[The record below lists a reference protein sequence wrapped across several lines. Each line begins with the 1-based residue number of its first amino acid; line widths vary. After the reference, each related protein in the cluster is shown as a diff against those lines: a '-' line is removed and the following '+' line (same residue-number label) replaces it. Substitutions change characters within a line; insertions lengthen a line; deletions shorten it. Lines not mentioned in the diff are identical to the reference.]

1 MCDWLTLTANGGSGE
16 RSEPMGGYATA
27 PWIVQMK
34 NQSQFSL
41 YSCIIKLSHERCRR
55 IATGG
60 DGMRWAQVSVVTTHE
75 GADLIGNILMELGA
89 AGTEIDDPSL
99 VNTYIDAGLWD
110 YTDLPRAEDTETVT
124 VRAYLPEDERLES
137 SLLTLA
143 ERIEGLR
150 RADAPI
156 GAGTVSHVFVADED
170 WAETWKAYI
179 HTEKI
184 GRRIVVRPTW
194 EEYTPSG
201 DEIVIDLDPGA
212 AFGTGAHA
220 TTAMCLRWLEHVV
233 CPGMR
238 VYDVG
243 CGSGIL
249 AIAASKLGA
258 GEVIAMD
265 YDPVA
270 VSVAEENI
278 EQNHV
283 TNVVALQSD
292 LLTVCRGMPP
302 AELITANII
311 ADIIIRL
318 FDQLDQHL
326 ARGGV
331 LLASGI
337 IDDRIDDVERAA
349 KEHGFTVL
357 DMTCEKEWAAM
368 IIRRTADLE
377 EV

>member
-1 MCDWLTLTANGGSGE
+1 
-16 RSEPMGGYATA
+16 
-27 PWIVQMK
+27 
-34 NQSQFSL
+34 
-41 YSCIIKLSHERCRR
+41 
-55 IATGG
+55 
-60 DGMRWAQVSVVTTHE
+60 MRWARISVVTTHE
-75 GADLIGNILMELGA
+75 GADLIANILMELGA

-99 VNTYIDAGLWD
+99 VNEYIDAGLWD

-124 VRAYLPEDERLES
+124 VRAYLPEDARLES
-137 SLLTLA
+137 SLLALA
-143 ERIEGLR
+143 ERIAALR
-150 RADAPI
+150 HAGATL
-156 GAGTVSHVFVADED
+156 GAGTISHSFVADED

-184 GRRIVVRPTW
+184 GERIVVRPTW
-194 EEYTPSG
+194 EEYTPSA
-201 DEIVIDLDPGA
+201 DEIVIELDPGA

-220 TTAMCLRWLEHVV
+220 TTAMCLRWLEHLVS
-233 CPGMR
+233 PGMR

-249 AIAASKLGA
+249 AVAAAKLGA

-278 EQNHV
+278 RQNNVH
-283 TNVVALQSD
+283 NVVACESD
-292 LLTVCRGMPP
+292 LLSACEGAAP

-311 ADIIIRL
+311 ADVIIRL
-318 FDQLDQHL
+318 FAQLDRHL
-326 ARGGV
+326 APGGT

-337 IDDRIDDVERAA
+337 IDDRIADVEHAA
-349 KEHGFTVL
+349 AEHGFTVL

-368 IIRRTADLE
+368 IIRRTSDLKN
-377 EV
+377 

>member
-1 MCDWLTLTANGGSGE
+1 
-16 RSEPMGGYATA
+16 
-27 PWIVQMK
+27 
-34 NQSQFSL
+34 
-41 YSCIIKLSHERCRR
+41 
-55 IATGG
+55 
-60 DGMRWAQVSVVTTHE
+60 MRWARISVVTTHE
-75 GADLIGNILMELGA
+75 GADLIANILMELGA

-99 VNTYIDAGLWD
+99 VNEYIDAGLWD

-124 VRAYLPEDERLES
+124 VRAYLPEDARLES
-137 SLLTLA
+137 SLLALA
-143 ERIEGLR
+143 ERIAALR
-150 RADAPI
+150 HAGATL
-156 GAGTVSHVFVADED
+156 GAGTISHSFVADED

-184 GRRIVVRPTW
+184 GERIVVRPTW
-194 EEYTPSG
+194 EEYTPSA
-201 DEIVIDLDPGA
+201 DEIVIELDPGA

-220 TTAMCLRWLEHVV
+220 TTAMCLRWLEHLVS
-233 CPGMR
+233 PGMR

-249 AIAASKLGA
+249 AVAAAKLGA

-278 EQNHV
+278 RQNNAH
-283 TNVVALQSD
+283 NVVACESD
-292 LLTVCRGMPP
+292 LLSACEGAAP

-311 ADIIIRL
+311 ADVIIRL
-318 FDQLDQHL
+318 FAQLDRHL
-326 ARGGV
+326 APGGT

-337 IDDRIDDVERAA
+337 IDDRIADVEHAA
-349 KEHGFTVL
+349 AQHGFTVL

-368 IIRRTADLE
+368 IIRRTSDLKN
-377 EV
+377 

>member
-1 MCDWLTLTANGGSGE
+1 
-16 RSEPMGGYATA
+16 
-27 PWIVQMK
+27 
-34 NQSQFSL
+34 
-41 YSCIIKLSHERCRR
+41 
-55 IATGG
+55 
-60 DGMRWAQVSVVTTHE
+60 MRWARISVVTTHE
-75 GADLIGNILMELGA
+75 GADLIANILMELGA

-99 VNTYIDAGLWD
+99 VNEYIDAGLWD

-124 VRAYLPEDERLES
+124 VRAYLPEDARLES
-137 SLLTLA
+137 SLLALA
-143 ERIEGLR
+143 ERIAALR
-150 RADAPI
+150 HAGATL
-156 GAGTVSHVFVADED
+156 GAGTISHSFVADED

-184 GRRIVVRPTW
+184 GERIVVRPTW
-194 EEYTPSG
+194 EEYTPSA
-201 DEIVIDLDPGA
+201 DEIVIELDPGA

-220 TTAMCLRWLEHVV
+220 TTAMCLRWLEHLVS
-233 CPGMR
+233 PGMR

-249 AIAASKLGA
+249 AVAAAKLGA

-278 EQNHV
+278 RQNNVH
-283 TNVVALQSD
+283 NVVACESD
-292 LLTVCRGMPP
+292 LLSACEGAAP

-311 ADIIIRL
+311 ADVIIRL
-318 FDQLDQHL
+318 FAQLDRHL
-326 ARGGV
+326 ALGGT

-337 IDDRIDDVERAA
+337 IDDRIADVEHAA
-349 KEHGFTVL
+349 AQHGFTVL

-368 IIRRTADLE
+368 IIRRTSDLKN
-377 EV
+377 

>member
-1 MCDWLTLTANGGSGE
+1 
-16 RSEPMGGYATA
+16 
-27 PWIVQMK
+27 
-34 NQSQFSL
+34 
-41 YSCIIKLSHERCRR
+41 
-55 IATGG
+55 
-60 DGMRWAQVSVVTTHE
+60 MRWARISVVTTHE
-75 GADLIGNILMELGA
+75 GADLIANILMELGA

-99 VNTYIDAGLWD
+99 VNEYIDAGLWD

-124 VRAYLPEDERLES
+124 VRAYLPEDARLES
-137 SLLTLA
+137 SLLALA
-143 ERIEGLR
+143 ERIAALR
-150 RADAPI
+150 HAGAAL
-156 GAGTVSHVFVADED
+156 GAGTISHSFVADED

-184 GRRIVVRPTW
+184 GERIVVRPTW
-194 EEYTPSG
+194 EEYTPSA
-201 DEIVIDLDPGA
+201 DEIVIELDPGA

-220 TTAMCLRWLEHVV
+220 TTAMCLRWLEHLVS
-233 CPGMR
+233 PGTR

-249 AIAASKLGA
+249 AVAAAKLGA

-278 EQNHV
+278 RQNNVH
-283 TNVVALQSD
+283 NVVACESD
-292 LLTVCRGMPP
+292 LLSACEGAAP

-311 ADIIIRL
+311 ADVIVRL
-318 FDQLDQHL
+318 FAQLDRHL
-326 ARGGV
+326 APGGT

-337 IDDRIDDVERAA
+337 IDDRIADVEHAA
-349 KEHGFTVL
+349 AQHGFTVL

-368 IIRRTADLE
+368 IIRRASDLKN
-377 EV
+377 

>member
-1 MCDWLTLTANGGSGE
+1 
-16 RSEPMGGYATA
+16 
-27 PWIVQMK
+27 
-34 NQSQFSL
+34 
-41 YSCIIKLSHERCRR
+41 
-55 IATGG
+55 
-60 DGMRWAQVSVVTTHE
+60 MRWARISVVTTHE
-75 GADLIGNILMELGA
+75 GADLIANILMELGA

-99 VNTYIDAGLWD
+99 VNEYIDAGLWD

-124 VRAYLPEDERLES
+124 VRAYLPEDARLES
-137 SLLTLA
+137 SLLALA
-143 ERIEGLR
+143 ERIAALR
-150 RADAPI
+150 HAGAVL
-156 GAGTVSHVFVADED
+156 GAGTISHSFVADED

-184 GRRIVVRPTW
+184 GERIVVRPTW
-194 EEYTPSG
+194 EEYTPSA
-201 DEIVIDLDPGA
+201 DEIVIELDPGA

-220 TTAMCLRWLEHVV
+220 TTAMCLRWLEHLVS
-233 CPGMR
+233 PGMR

-249 AIAASKLGA
+249 AVAAAKLGA

-278 EQNHV
+278 RQNNAH
-283 TNVVALQSD
+283 NVVACESD
-292 LLTVCRGMPP
+292 LLSACEGAAP

-311 ADIIIRL
+311 ADVIIRL
-318 FDQLDQHL
+318 FAQLDRHL
-326 ARGGV
+326 APGGT

-337 IDDRIDDVERAA
+337 IDDRIADVEHAA
-349 KEHGFTVL
+349 AQHGFTVL

-368 IIRRTADLE
+368 IIRRTSDLKN
-377 EV
+377 

>member
-1 MCDWLTLTANGGSGE
+1 
-16 RSEPMGGYATA
+16 
-27 PWIVQMK
+27 
-34 NQSQFSL
+34 
-41 YSCIIKLSHERCRR
+41 
-55 IATGG
+55 
-60 DGMRWAQVSVVTTHE
+60 MRWARISVVTTHE
-75 GADLIGNILMELGA
+75 GADLIANILMELGA

-99 VNTYIDAGLWD
+99 VNEYIDAGLWD

-124 VRAYLPEDERLES
+124 VRAYLPEDARLES
-137 SLLTLA
+137 SLLALA
-143 ERIEGLR
+143 ERIAALR
-150 RADAPI
+150 HAGAAL
-156 GAGTVSHVFVADED
+156 GAGTISHSFVADED

-184 GRRIVVRPTW
+184 GERIVVRPTW
-194 EEYTPSG
+194 EEYTPSAN
-201 DEIVIDLDPGA
+201 EIVIELDPGA

-220 TTAMCLRWLEHVV
+220 TTAMCLRWLEHLVS
-233 CPGMR
+233 PGMR

-249 AIAASKLGA
+249 AVAAAKLGA

-278 EQNHV
+278 RQNNVH
-283 TNVVALQSD
+283 NVVACESD
-292 LLTVCRGMPP
+292 LLSACEGAAP

-311 ADIIIRL
+311 ADVIIRL
-318 FDQLDQHL
+318 FAQLVRHL
-326 ARGGV
+326 APGGT

-337 IDDRIDDVERAA
+337 IDDRIADVEHAA
-349 KEHGFTVL
+349 AEHGFTVL

-368 IIRRTADLE
+368 IIRRATDIKN
-377 EV
+377 

>member
-1 MCDWLTLTANGGSGE
+1 
-16 RSEPMGGYATA
+16 
-27 PWIVQMK
+27 
-34 NQSQFSL
+34 
-41 YSCIIKLSHERCRR
+41 
-55 IATGG
+55 
-60 DGMRWAQVSVVTTHE
+60 MRWARISVVTTHE
-75 GADLIGNILMELGA
+75 GADLIANILMELGA

-99 VNTYIDAGLWD
+99 VNEYIDAGLWD

-124 VRAYLPEDERLES
+124 VRAYLPEDARLES
-137 SLLTLA
+137 SLLALA
-143 ERIEGLR
+143 ERIAALR
-150 RADAPI
+150 HAGATL
-156 GAGTVSHVFVADED
+156 GAGTISHSFVADED

-184 GRRIVVRPTW
+184 GERIVVRPTW
-194 EEYTPSG
+194 EEYTPSA
-201 DEIVIDLDPGA
+201 DEIVIELDPGA

-220 TTAMCLRWLEHVV
+220 TTAMCLRWLEHLVS
-233 CPGMR
+233 PGMR

-249 AIAASKLGA
+249 AVAAAKLGA

-278 EQNHV
+278 RQNNVH
-283 TNVVALQSD
+283 NVVACESD
-292 LLTVCRGMPP
+292 LLSACEGAAP

-311 ADIIIRL
+311 ADVIVRL
-318 FDQLDQHL
+318 FAQLDRHL
-326 ARGGV
+326 APGGT

-337 IDDRIDDVERAA
+337 IDDRIADVEHAA
-349 KEHGFTVL
+349 AQHGFTVL

-368 IIRRTADLE
+368 IIRRASDLKN
-377 EV
+377 

>member
-1 MCDWLTLTANGGSGE
+1 
-16 RSEPMGGYATA
+16 
-27 PWIVQMK
+27 
-34 NQSQFSL
+34 
-41 YSCIIKLSHERCRR
+41 
-55 IATGG
+55 
-60 DGMRWAQVSVVTTHE
+60 MRWARISVVTTHE
-75 GADLIGNILMELGA
+75 GADLIANILMELGA

-99 VNTYIDAGLWD
+99 VNEYIDAGLWD

-124 VRAYLPEDERLES
+124 VRAYLPEDARLES
-137 SLLTLA
+137 SLLALA
-143 ERIEGLR
+143 ERIAALR
-150 RADAPI
+150 HAGATL
-156 GAGTVSHVFVADED
+156 GAGTISHSFVADED

-184 GRRIVVRPTW
+184 GERIVVRPTW
-194 EEYTPSG
+194 EEYTPSA
-201 DEIVIDLDPGA
+201 DEIVIELDPGA

-220 TTAMCLRWLEHVV
+220 TTAMCLRWLEHLVS
-233 CPGMR
+233 PGMR

-249 AIAASKLGA
+249 AVAAAKLGA

-278 EQNHV
+278 RQNNVH
-283 TNVVALQSD
+283 NVVACESD
-292 LLTVCRGMPP
+292 LPSACEGAAP

-311 ADIIIRL
+311 ADVIVRL
-318 FDQLDQHL
+318 FAQLDRHL
-326 ARGGV
+326 ALGGT

-337 IDDRIDDVERAA
+337 IDDRIADVEHAA
-349 KEHGFTVL
+349 AQHGFTVL

-368 IIRRTADLE
+368 IIRRRLGS
-377 EV
+377 

>member
-1 MCDWLTLTANGGSGE
+1 
-16 RSEPMGGYATA
+16 
-27 PWIVQMK
+27 
-34 NQSQFSL
+34 
-41 YSCIIKLSHERCRR
+41 
-55 IATGG
+55 
-60 DGMRWAQVSVVTTHE
+60 MRWARISVVTTHE
-75 GADLIGNILMELGA
+75 GADLIANILMELGA

-99 VNTYIDAGLWD
+99 VNEDIDAGLWD

-124 VRAYLPEDERLES
+124 VRAYLPEDARLES
-137 SLLTLA
+137 SLLALA
-143 ERIEGLR
+143 ERIAALR
-150 RADAPI
+150 HAGAVL
-156 GAGTVSHVFVADED
+156 GAGTISHSFVADED

-184 GRRIVVRPTW
+184 GERIVVRPTW
-194 EEYTPSG
+194 EEYTPSA
-201 DEIVIDLDPGA
+201 DEIVIELDPGA

-220 TTAMCLRWLEHVV
+220 TTAMCLRWLEHLVS
-233 CPGMR
+233 PGMR

-249 AIAASKLGA
+249 AVAAAKLGA

-278 EQNHV
+278 RQNNAH
-283 TNVVALQSD
+283 NVVACESD
-292 LLTVCRGMPP
+292 LLSACEGAAP

-311 ADIIIRL
+311 ADVIIRL
-318 FDQLDQHL
+318 FAQLDRHL
-326 ARGGV
+326 APGGT

-337 IDDRIDDVERAA
+337 IDDRIADVEHAA
-349 KEHGFTVL
+349 AEHGFTVL

-368 IIRRTADLE
+368 IIRRATDIKN
-377 EV
+377 

>member
-1 MCDWLTLTANGGSGE
+1 
-16 RSEPMGGYATA
+16 
-27 PWIVQMK
+27 
-34 NQSQFSL
+34 
-41 YSCIIKLSHERCRR
+41 
-55 IATGG
+55 
-60 DGMRWAQVSVVTTHE
+60 MRWARISVVTTHE
-75 GADLIGNILMELGA
+75 GADLIANILMELGA

-99 VNTYIDAGLWD
+99 VNEYIDAGLWD

-124 VRAYLPEDERLES
+124 VRAYLPEDARMES
-137 SLLTLA
+137 SLLALA
-143 ERIEGLR
+143 ERIAALR
-150 RADAPI
+150 HAGAAL
-156 GAGTVSHVFVADED
+156 GAGTISHSFVADED

-184 GRRIVVRPTW
+184 GERIVIRPTW
-194 EEYTPSG
+194 EEYTPSA
-201 DEIVIDLDPGA
+201 DEIVIELDPGA

-220 TTAMCLRWLEHVV
+220 TTAMCLRWLEHLVS
-233 CPGMR
+233 PGMR

-249 AIAASKLGA
+249 AVAAAKLGA

-278 EQNHV
+278 RQNNVH
-283 TNVVALQSD
+283 NVVACESD
-292 LLTVCRGMPP
+292 LLSACEGAAP

-311 ADIIIRL
+311 ADVIIRL
-318 FDQLDQHL
+318 FAQLDRHL
-326 ARGGV
+326 APGGT

-337 IDDRIDDVERAA
+337 IDDRIADVEHAA
-349 KEHGFTVL
+349 AQHGFTVL

-368 IIRRTADLE
+368 IIRRTSDLKN
-377 EV
+377 

>member
-1 MCDWLTLTANGGSGE
+1 
-16 RSEPMGGYATA
+16 
-27 PWIVQMK
+27 
-34 NQSQFSL
+34 
-41 YSCIIKLSHERCRR
+41 
-55 IATGG
+55 
-60 DGMRWAQVSVVTTHE
+60 MRWARVSVVTTHE
-75 GADLIGNILMELGA
+75 GADLIANILMELGA

-99 VNTYIDAGLWD
+99 VNEYIDAGLWD

-124 VRAYLPEDERLES
+124 VRAYLPEDARLES
-137 SLLTLA
+137 SLLALA
-143 ERIEGLR
+143 ERIAALR
-150 RADAPI
+150 HAGATL
-156 GAGTVSHVFVADED
+156 GAGTISHSFVADED

-184 GRRIVVRPTW
+184 GERIVVRPTW
-194 EEYTPSG
+194 EEYTPSA
-201 DEIVIDLDPGA
+201 DEIVIELDPGA

-220 TTAMCLRWLEHVV
+220 TTAMCLRWLEHLVS
-233 CPGMR
+233 PGMR

-249 AIAASKLGA
+249 AVAAAKLGA

-278 EQNHV
+278 RQNNAH
-283 TNVVALQSD
+283 NVVACESD
-292 LLTVCRGMPP
+292 LLSACEGAAP

-311 ADIIIRL
+311 ADVIIRL
-318 FDQLDQHL
+318 FAQLDRHL
-326 ARGGV
+326 APGGT

-337 IDDRIDDVERAA
+337 IDDRIADVEHAA
-349 KEHGFTVL
+349 AQHGFTVL

-368 IIRRTADLE
+368 IIRRASDLKN
-377 EV
+377 

>member
-1 MCDWLTLTANGGSGE
+1 
-16 RSEPMGGYATA
+16 
-27 PWIVQMK
+27 
-34 NQSQFSL
+34 
-41 YSCIIKLSHERCRR
+41 
-55 IATGG
+55 
-60 DGMRWAQVSVVTTHE
+60 MRWARISVVTTHE
-75 GADLIGNILMELGA
+75 GADLIANILMELGA

-99 VNTYIDAGLWD
+99 VNEYIDAGLWD

-124 VRAYLPEDERLES
+124 VRAYLPEDARLES
-137 SLLTLA
+137 SLLALA
-143 ERIEGLR
+143 ERIAALR
-150 RADAPI
+150 HAGAAL
-156 GAGTVSHVFVADED
+156 GAGTISHSFVADED

-184 GRRIVVRPTW
+184 GERIVVRPTW
-194 EEYTPSG
+194 EEYTPSA
-201 DEIVIDLDPGA
+201 DEIVIELDPGA

-220 TTAMCLRWLEHVV
+220 TTAMCLRWLEHLVS
-233 CPGMR
+233 PGMR

-249 AIAASKLGA
+249 AVAAAKLGA

-278 EQNHV
+278 RQNNVH
-283 TNVVALQSD
+283 NVVACESD
-292 LLTVCRGMPP
+292 LLSACEGAAP

-311 ADIIIRL
+311 ADVIVRL
-318 FDQLDQHL
+318 FAQLDRHL
-326 ARGGV
+326 APGGT

-337 IDDRIDDVERAA
+337 INDRIAGVEHAA
-349 KEHGFTVL
+349 AQHGFTVL

-368 IIRRTADLE
+368 IIRRASDLKN
-377 EV
+377 

>member
-1 MCDWLTLTANGGSGE
+1 
-16 RSEPMGGYATA
+16 
-27 PWIVQMK
+27 
-34 NQSQFSL
+34 
-41 YSCIIKLSHERCRR
+41 
-55 IATGG
+55 
-60 DGMRWAQVSVVTTHE
+60 MRWARISVVTTHE
-75 GADLIGNILMELGA
+75 GADLIANILMELGA

-99 VNTYIDAGLWD
+99 VNEYIDAGLWD

-124 VRAYLPEDERLES
+124 VRAYLPEDARLES
-137 SLLTLA
+137 SLLALA
-143 ERIEGLR
+143 ERIAALR
-150 RADAPI
+150 HAGAVL
-156 GAGTVSHVFVADED
+156 GAGTISHSFVADED

-184 GRRIVVRPTW
+184 GERIVVRPTW
-194 EEYTPSG
+194 EEYTPSA
-201 DEIVIDLDPGA
+201 DEIVIELDPGA

-220 TTAMCLRWLEHVV
+220 TTAMCLRWLEHLVS
-233 CPGMR
+233 PGMR

-249 AIAASKLGA
+249 AVAAAKLGA

-278 EQNHV
+278 RQNNVH
-283 TNVVALQSD
+283 NVVACESD
-292 LLTVCRGMPP
+292 LLSACGGAAP

-311 ADIIIRL
+311 ADVIIRL
-318 FDQLDQHL
+318 FAQLDRHL
-326 ARGGV
+326 APGGT

-337 IDDRIDDVERAA
+337 IDDRIADVEHAA
-349 KEHGFTVL
+349 AQHGFTVL

-368 IIRRTADLE
+368 IIRRTSDLKN
-377 EV
+377 

>member
-1 MCDWLTLTANGGSGE
+1 
-16 RSEPMGGYATA
+16 
-27 PWIVQMK
+27 
-34 NQSQFSL
+34 
-41 YSCIIKLSHERCRR
+41 
-55 IATGG
+55 
-60 DGMRWAQVSVVTTHE
+60 MRWARISVVTTHE
-75 GADLIGNILMELGA
+75 GADLIANILMELGA

-99 VNTYIDAGLWD
+99 VNEYIDAGLWD

-124 VRAYLPEDERLES
+124 VRAYLPEDARLES
-137 SLLTLA
+137 SLLALA
-143 ERIEGLR
+143 ERIAALR
-150 RADAPI
+150 HAGAAL
-156 GAGTVSHVFVADED
+156 GAGTISHSFVADED

-184 GRRIVVRPTW
+184 GERIVIRPTW
-194 EEYTPSG
+194 EEYTPSA
-201 DEIVIDLDPGA
+201 DEIVIELDPGA

-220 TTAMCLRWLEHVV
+220 TTAMCLRWLEHLVS
-233 CPGMR
+233 PGMR

-249 AIAASKLGA
+249 AVAAAKLGA

-278 EQNHV
+278 RQNNVH
-283 TNVVALQSD
+283 NVVACESD
-292 LLTVCRGMPP
+292 LLSACEGAAP

-311 ADIIIRL
+311 ADVIIRL
-318 FDQLDQHL
+318 FAQLDRHL
-326 ARGGV
+326 APGGT

-337 IDDRIDDVERAA
+337 IDDRIADVEHAA
-349 KEHGFTVL
+349 AEHGFTVL

-368 IIRRTADLE
+368 IIRRTSDLKN
-377 EV
+377 

>member
-1 MCDWLTLTANGGSGE
+1 
-16 RSEPMGGYATA
+16 
-27 PWIVQMK
+27 
-34 NQSQFSL
+34 
-41 YSCIIKLSHERCRR
+41 
-55 IATGG
+55 
-60 DGMRWAQVSVVTTHE
+60 MRWARISVVTTHE
-75 GADLIGNILMELGA
+75 GADLIANILMELGA

-99 VNTYIDAGLWD
+99 VNEYIDAGLWD

-124 VRAYLPEDERLES
+124 VRAYLPEDARLES
-137 SLLTLA
+137 SLLALA
-143 ERIEGLR
+143 ERIAALR
-150 RADAPI
+150 HAGATL
-156 GAGTVSHVFVADED
+156 GAGTISHSFVADED

-184 GRRIVVRPTW
+184 GERIVVRPTW
-194 EEYTPSG
+194 EEYTPSA
-201 DEIVIDLDPGA
+201 DEIVIELDPGA

-220 TTAMCLRWLEHVV
+220 TTAMCLRWLEHLVS
-233 CPGMR
+233 PGMR

-249 AIAASKLGA
+249 AVAAAKLGA

-278 EQNHV
+278 RQNNVH
-283 TNVVALQSD
+283 NVVACESD
-292 LLTVCRGMPP
+292 LLSACEGAAP

-311 ADIIIRL
+311 ADVIIRL
-318 FDQLDQHL
+318 FAQLDRHL
-326 ARGGV
+326 APGGT

-337 IDDRIDDVERAA
+337 IDDRIADVEHAA
-349 KEHGFTVL
+349 AEHGFTVL

-368 IIRRTADLE
+368 IIRRASDLKN
-377 EV
+377 

>member
-1 MCDWLTLTANGGSGE
+1 
-16 RSEPMGGYATA
+16 
-27 PWIVQMK
+27 
-34 NQSQFSL
+34 
-41 YSCIIKLSHERCRR
+41 
-55 IATGG
+55 
-60 DGMRWAQVSVVTTHE
+60 MRWARISVVTTHE
-75 GADLIGNILMELGA
+75 GADLIANILMELGA

-99 VNTYIDAGLWD
+99 VNEYIDAGLWD

-124 VRAYLPEDERLES
+124 VRAYLPEDARLES
-137 SLLTLA
+137 SLLALA
-143 ERIEGLR
+143 ERIAALR
-150 RADAPI
+150 HAGAAL
-156 GAGTVSHVFVADED
+156 GAGTISHSFVADED

-184 GRRIVVRPTW
+184 GERSVVRPTW
-194 EEYTPSG
+194 EEYTPSA
-201 DEIVIDLDPGA
+201 DEIVIELDPGA

-220 TTAMCLRWLEHVV
+220 TTAMCLRWLEHLVS
-233 CPGMR
+233 PGMR

-249 AIAASKLGA
+249 AVAAAKLGA

-278 EQNHV
+278 RQNNVH
-283 TNVVALQSD
+283 NVVACESD
-292 LLTVCRGMPP
+292 LLSACGGAAP

-311 ADIIIRL
+311 ADVIIRL
-318 FDQLDQHL
+318 FAQLDRHL
-326 ARGGV
+326 APGGT

-337 IDDRIDDVERAA
+337 IDDRIADVEHAA
-349 KEHGFTVL
+349 AEHGFTVL

-368 IIRRTADLE
+368 IIRRTSDLKN
-377 EV
+377 

>member
-1 MCDWLTLTANGGSGE
+1 
-16 RSEPMGGYATA
+16 
-27 PWIVQMK
+27 
-34 NQSQFSL
+34 
-41 YSCIIKLSHERCRR
+41 
-55 IATGG
+55 
-60 DGMRWAQVSVVTTHE
+60 MRWARISVVTTHE
-75 GADLIGNILMELGA
+75 GADLIANILMELGA

-99 VNTYIDAGLWD
+99 VNEYIDAGLWD

-124 VRAYLPEDERLES
+124 VRAYLPEDARLES
-137 SLLTLA
+137 SLLALA
-143 ERIEGLR
+143 ERIAALR
-150 RADAPI
+150 HAGAAL
-156 GAGTVSHVFVADED
+156 GAGTISHSFVADED

-184 GRRIVVRPTW
+184 GERIVVRPIW
-194 EEYTPSG
+194 EEYTPSA
-201 DEIVIDLDPGA
+201 DEIVIELDPGA

-220 TTAMCLRWLEHVV
+220 TTAMCLRWLEHLVS
-233 CPGMR
+233 PGMR

-249 AIAASKLGA
+249 AVAAAKLGA

-278 EQNHV
+278 RQNNVHY
-283 TNVVALQSD
+283 VVACESD
-292 LLTVCRGMPP
+292 LLSACGGAAP

-311 ADIIIRL
+311 ADVIIRL
-318 FDQLDQHL
+318 FAQLDRHL
-326 ARGGV
+326 APGGT

-337 IDDRIDDVERAA
+337 IDDRIADVEHAA
-349 KEHGFTVL
+349 AQHGFTVL

-368 IIRRTADLE
+368 IIRRTSDLKN
-377 EV
+377 

>member
-1 MCDWLTLTANGGSGE
+1 
-16 RSEPMGGYATA
+16 
-27 PWIVQMK
+27 
-34 NQSQFSL
+34 
-41 YSCIIKLSHERCRR
+41 
-55 IATGG
+55 
-60 DGMRWAQVSVVTTHE
+60 MRWARISVVTTHE
-75 GADLIGNILMELGA
+75 GADLIANILMELGA

-99 VNTYIDAGLWD
+99 VNEYIDAGLWD

-124 VRAYLPEDERLES
+124 VRAYLPEDARLES
-137 SLLTLA
+137 SLLALA
-143 ERIEGLR
+143 ERIAALR
-150 RADAPI
+150 HAGATL
-156 GAGTVSHVFVADED
+156 GAGTISHSFVADED

-184 GRRIVVRPTW
+184 GERIVVRPTW
-194 EEYTPSG
+194 EEYTPSA
-201 DEIVIDLDPGA
+201 DEIVIELDPGA

-220 TTAMCLRWLEHVV
+220 TTAMCLRWLEHLVS
-233 CPGMR
+233 PGMR

-249 AIAASKLGA
+249 AVAAAKLGA

-278 EQNHV
+278 RQNNVH
-283 TNVVALQSD
+283 NVVACESD
-292 LLTVCRGMPP
+292 LLSACEGAAP

-311 ADIIIRL
+311 ADVIVRL
-318 FDQLDQHL
+318 FAQLDRHL
-326 ARGGV
+326 ALGGT

-337 IDDRIDDVERAA
+337 IDDRIADVEHAA
-349 KEHGFTVL
+349 AEHGFTVL

-368 IIRRTADLE
+368 IIRRASDLKN
-377 EV
+377 

>member
-1 MCDWLTLTANGGSGE
+1 
-16 RSEPMGGYATA
+16 
-27 PWIVQMK
+27 
-34 NQSQFSL
+34 
-41 YSCIIKLSHERCRR
+41 
-55 IATGG
+55 
-60 DGMRWAQVSVVTTHE
+60 MRWARISVVTTHE
-75 GADLIGNILMELGA
+75 GADLIANILMELGA

-99 VNTYIDAGLWD
+99 VNEYIDAGLWD

-124 VRAYLPEDERLES
+124 VRAYLPEDARLES
-137 SLLTLA
+137 SLLALA
-143 ERIEGLR
+143 ERIAALR
-150 RADAPI
+150 HAGAAL
-156 GAGTVSHVFVADED
+156 GAGTISHSFVADED

-184 GRRIVVRPTW
+184 GERIVVRPTW
-194 EEYTPSG
+194 EEYTPSA
-201 DEIVIDLDPGA
+201 DEIVIELDPGA

-220 TTAMCLRWLEHVV
+220 TTAMCLRWLEHLVS
-233 CPGMR
+233 PGMR

-249 AIAASKLGA
+249 AVAAAKLGA

-278 EQNHV
+278 RQNNVH
-283 TNVVALQSD
+283 NVVACESD
-292 LLTVCRGMPP
+292 LLSACEEAAP

-311 ADIIIRL
+311 ADVIIRL
-318 FDQLDQHL
+318 FAQLDRHL
-326 ARGGV
+326 APGGT

-337 IDDRIDDVERAA
+337 IDDRIADVEHAA
-349 KEHGFTVL
+349 AEHGFTVL

-368 IIRRTADLE
+368 IIRRTSDLKN
-377 EV
+377 

>member
-1 MCDWLTLTANGGSGE
+1 
-16 RSEPMGGYATA
+16 
-27 PWIVQMK
+27 
-34 NQSQFSL
+34 
-41 YSCIIKLSHERCRR
+41 
-55 IATGG
+55 
-60 DGMRWAQVSVVTTHE
+60 MRWARISVVTTHE
-75 GADLIGNILMELGA
+75 GADLIANILMELGA

-99 VNTYIDAGLWD
+99 VNEYIDAGLWD

-124 VRAYLPEDERLES
+124 VRAYLPEDARLES
-137 SLLTLA
+137 SLLALA
-143 ERIEGLR
+143 ERIAALR
-150 RADAPI
+150 HAGAVL
-156 GAGTVSHVFVADED
+156 GAGTISHSFVADED

-184 GRRIVVRPTW
+184 GERIVVRPTW
-194 EEYTPSG
+194 EEYTPSA
-201 DEIVIDLDPGA
+201 DEIVIELDPGA

-220 TTAMCLRWLEHVV
+220 TTAMCLRWLEHLVS
-233 CPGMR
+233 PGMR

-249 AIAASKLGA
+249 AVAAAKLGA

-278 EQNHV
+278 RQNNVH
-283 TNVVALQSD
+283 NVVACESD
-292 LLTVCRGMPP
+292 LLSACEGAAP

-311 ADIIIRL
+311 ADVIIRL
-318 FDQLDQHL
+318 FAQLDRHL
-326 ARGGV
+326 APGGT

-337 IDDRIDDVERAA
+337 IDDRIADVEHAA
-349 KEHGFTVL
+349 AQHGFTVL

-368 IIRRTADLE
+368 IIRRTSDLKN
-377 EV
+377 

>member
-1 MCDWLTLTANGGSGE
+1 
-16 RSEPMGGYATA
+16 
-27 PWIVQMK
+27 
-34 NQSQFSL
+34 
-41 YSCIIKLSHERCRR
+41 
-55 IATGG
+55 
-60 DGMRWAQVSVVTTHE
+60 MRWARISVVTTHE
-75 GADLIGNILMELGA
+75 GADLIANILMELGA

-99 VNTYIDAGLWD
+99 VNEYIDAGLWD

-124 VRAYLPEDERLES
+124 VRAYLPEDARLES
-137 SLLTLA
+137 SLLALA
-143 ERIEGLR
+143 ERIAALR
-150 RADAPI
+150 HAGAAL
-156 GAGTVSHVFVADED
+156 GAGTISHSFVADED

-184 GRRIVVRPTW
+184 GERIVVRPTW
-194 EEYTPSG
+194 EEYTPSA
-201 DEIVIDLDPGA
+201 DEIVIELDPGA

-220 TTAMCLRWLEHVV
+220 TTAMCLRWLEHLVS
-233 CPGMR
+233 PGMR

-249 AIAASKLGA
+249 AVAAAKLGA

-278 EQNHV
+278 RQNNVH
-283 TNVVALQSD
+283 NVVACESD
-292 LLTVCRGMPP
+292 LLSACEGAAP

-311 ADIIIRL
+311 ADVIVRL
-318 FDQLDQHL
+318 FAQLDRHL
-326 ARGGV
+326 APGGT

-337 IDDRIDDVERAA
+337 IDDRIADVEHAA
-349 KEHGFTVL
+349 AQHGFTVL

-368 IIRRTADLE
+368 IIRRATDLKN
-377 EV
+377 

>member
-1 MCDWLTLTANGGSGE
+1 
-16 RSEPMGGYATA
+16 
-27 PWIVQMK
+27 
-34 NQSQFSL
+34 
-41 YSCIIKLSHERCRR
+41 
-55 IATGG
+55 
-60 DGMRWAQVSVVTTHE
+60 MRWARISVVTTHE
-75 GADLIGNILMELGA
+75 GADLIANILMELGA

-99 VNTYIDAGLWD
+99 VNEYIDAGLWD

-124 VRAYLPEDERLES
+124 VRAYLPEDARLES
-137 SLLTLA
+137 SLLALA
-143 ERIEGLR
+143 ERIAALR
-150 RADAPI
+150 HAGAAL
-156 GAGTVSHVFVADED
+156 GAGTISHSFVADED

-184 GRRIVVRPTW
+184 GERIVVRPTW
-194 EEYTPSG
+194 EEYTPSA
-201 DEIVIDLDPGA
+201 DEIVIELDPGA

-220 TTAMCLRWLEHVV
+220 TTAMCLRWLEHLVS
-233 CPGMR
+233 PGMR

-249 AIAASKLGA
+249 AVAAAKLGA

-278 EQNHV
+278 RQNNVH
-283 TNVVALQSD
+283 NVVACESD
-292 LLTVCRGMPP
+292 LLSACEGAAP

-311 ADIIIRL
+311 ADVIVRL
-318 FDQLDQHL
+318 FAQLDRHL
-326 ARGGV
+326 APGGT

-337 IDDRIDDVERAA
+337 IDDRIVDVEHAA
-349 KEHGFTVL
+349 AQHGFTVL

-368 IIRRTADLE
+368 IIRRATDIKN
-377 EV
+377 

>member
-1 MCDWLTLTANGGSGE
+1 
-16 RSEPMGGYATA
+16 
-27 PWIVQMK
+27 
-34 NQSQFSL
+34 
-41 YSCIIKLSHERCRR
+41 
-55 IATGG
+55 
-60 DGMRWAQVSVVTTHE
+60 MRWARISVVTTHE
-75 GADLIGNILMELGA
+75 GADLIANILMELGA

-99 VNTYIDAGLWD
+99 VNEYIDAGLWD

-124 VRAYLPEDERLES
+124 VRAYLPEDARLES
-137 SLLTLA
+137 SLLALA
-143 ERIEGLR
+143 ERIAALR
-150 RADAPI
+150 HAGAAL
-156 GAGTVSHVFVADED
+156 GAGTISHSFVADED

-184 GRRIVVRPTW
+184 GERIVVRPTW
-194 EEYTPSG
+194 EEYTPSA
-201 DEIVIDLDPGA
+201 DEIVIELDPGA

-220 TTAMCLRWLEHVV
+220 TTAMCLRWLEHLVS
-233 CPGMR
+233 PGMR

-249 AIAASKLGA
+249 AVAAAKLGA

-278 EQNHV
+278 RQNNVH
-283 TNVVALQSD
+283 NVVACESD
-292 LLTVCRGMPP
+292 LLSACEGAAP

-311 ADIIIRL
+311 ADVIVRL
-318 FDQLDQHL
+318 FAQLDRHL
-326 ARGGV
+326 APGGT

-337 IDDRIDDVERAA
+337 IDDRIAGVEHAA
-349 KEHGFTVL
+349 AEHGFTVL

-368 IIRRTADLE
+368 IIRRTSDLKN
-377 EV
+377 

>member
-1 MCDWLTLTANGGSGE
+1 
-16 RSEPMGGYATA
+16 
-27 PWIVQMK
+27 
-34 NQSQFSL
+34 
-41 YSCIIKLSHERCRR
+41 
-55 IATGG
+55 
-60 DGMRWAQVSVVTTHE
+60 MRWARVSVVTTHE
-75 GADLIGNILMELGA
+75 GADLIANILMELGA

-99 VNTYIDAGLWD
+99 VNEYIDAGLWD

-124 VRAYLPEDERLES
+124 VRAYLPEDARLES
-137 SLLTLA
+137 SLLALA
-143 ERIEGLR
+143 ERIAALR
-150 RADAPI
+150 HAGATL
-156 GAGTVSHVFVADED
+156 GAGTISHSFVADED

-184 GRRIVVRPTW
+184 GERIVVRPTW
-194 EEYTPSG
+194 EEYTPSA
-201 DEIVIDLDPGA
+201 DEIVIELDPGA

-220 TTAMCLRWLEHVV
+220 TTAMCLRWLEHLVS
-233 CPGMR
+233 PGMR

-249 AIAASKLGA
+249 AVAAAKLGA

-278 EQNHV
+278 RQNNVH
-283 TNVVALQSD
+283 NVVACESD
-292 LLTVCRGMPP
+292 LLSACEGAAP

-311 ADIIIRL
+311 ADVIIRL
-318 FDQLDQHL
+318 FAQLDRHL
-326 ARGGV
+326 APGGT

-337 IDDRIDDVERAA
+337 IDDRIADVEHAA
-349 KEHGFTVL
+349 AEHGFTVL

-368 IIRRTADLE
+368 IIRRTSDLKN
-377 EV
+377 

>member
-1 MCDWLTLTANGGSGE
+1 MSVNL
-16 RSEPMGGYATA
+16 
-27 PWIVQMK
+27 
-34 NQSQFSL
+34 
-41 YSCIIKLSHERCRR
+41 
-55 IATGG
+55 GG
-60 DGMRWAQVSVVTTHE
+60 DGVRWAQVSVVTTHE

-99 VNTYIDAGLWD
+99 VNEYIDAGLWD

-124 VRAYLPEDERLES
+124 VRAYLPEDARMEAN
-137 SLLTLA
+137 LLTLSA
-143 ERIEGLR
+143 RVEALR
-150 RADAPI
+150 RADVPL
-156 GAGTVSHVFVADED
+156 GAGTVSHSFVADED

-184 GRRIVVRPTW
+184 GQRIVVRPTW
-194 EEYTPSG
+194 EEYTPSA

-220 TTAMCLRWLEHVV
+220 TTAMCLRWLEHLVL
-233 CPGMR
+233 PGMR

-249 AIAASKLGA
+249 AIAAAKLGA

-270 VSVAEENI
+270 VSAAEGNI
-278 EQNHV
+278 RQNNVH
-283 TNVVALQSD
+283 NVVVCESD
-292 LLTVCRGMPP
+292 LLSACEGAAP
-302 AELITANII
+302 AELVTANLI

-318 FDQLDQHL
+318 FAQLDRHL
-326 ARGGV
+326 APGGT

-337 IDDRIDDVERAA
+337 IDDRIEDVERAA
-349 KEHGFTVL
+349 AEHGFTVL

-368 IIRRTADLE
+368 VIRRASDLTD
-377 EV
+377 

>member
-1 MCDWLTLTANGGSGE
+1 
-16 RSEPMGGYATA
+16 
-27 PWIVQMK
+27 
-34 NQSQFSL
+34 
-41 YSCIIKLSHERCRR
+41 
-55 IATGG
+55 
-60 DGMRWAQVSVVTTHE
+60 MRWARISVVTTHE
-75 GADLIGNILMELGA
+75 GADLIANILMELGA

-99 VNTYIDAGLWD
+99 VNEYIDAGLWD

-124 VRAYLPEDERLES
+124 VRAYLPEDARMES
-137 SLLTLA
+137 SLLALA
-143 ERIEGLR
+143 ERIAALR
-150 RADAPI
+150 HAGAAL
-156 GAGTVSHVFVADED
+156 GAGTISHSFVADED

-184 GRRIVVRPTW
+184 GERIVVRPTW
-194 EEYTPSG
+194 EEYTPSA
-201 DEIVIDLDPGA
+201 DEIVIELDPGA

-220 TTAMCLRWLEHVV
+220 TTAMCLRWLEHLVS
-233 CPGMR
+233 PGMR

-249 AIAASKLGA
+249 AVAAAKLGA

-278 EQNHV
+278 RQNNVH
-283 TNVVALQSD
+283 NVVVCESD
-292 LLTVCRGMPP
+292 LLSACEGAAP

-311 ADIIIRL
+311 ADVIVRL
-318 FDQLDQHL
+318 FAQLDRHL
-326 ARGGV
+326 APGGT

-337 IDDRIDDVERAA
+337 IDDRIADVEHAA
-349 KEHGFTVL
+349 AQHGFTVL

-368 IIRRTADLE
+368 IIRRTSDLKN
-377 EV
+377 

>member
-1 MCDWLTLTANGGSGE
+1 
-16 RSEPMGGYATA
+16 
-27 PWIVQMK
+27 
-34 NQSQFSL
+34 
-41 YSCIIKLSHERCRR
+41 
-55 IATGG
+55 
-60 DGMRWAQVSVVTTHE
+60 MRWARISVVTTHE
-75 GADLIGNILMELGA
+75 GADLIANILMELGA

-99 VNTYIDAGLWD
+99 VNEYIDAGLWD

-124 VRAYLPEDERLES
+124 VRAYLPEDARLES
-137 SLLTLA
+137 SLLALA
-143 ERIEGLR
+143 ERIAALR
-150 RADAPI
+150 HAGAAL
-156 GAGTVSHVFVADED
+156 GAGTISHSFVADED

-184 GRRIVVRPTW
+184 GERIVVRPTW
-194 EEYTPSG
+194 EEYTPSV
-201 DEIVIDLDPGA
+201 DEIVIELDPGA

-220 TTAMCLRWLEHVV
+220 TTAMCLRWLEHLVS
-233 CPGMR
+233 PGMR

-249 AIAASKLGA
+249 AVAAAKLGA

-278 EQNHV
+278 RQNNVH
-283 TNVVALQSD
+283 NVVACESD
-292 LLTVCRGMPP
+292 LLSACEGAAP

-311 ADIIIRL
+311 ADVIIRL
-318 FDQLDQHL
+318 FAQLDRHL
-326 ARGGV
+326 APGGT

-337 IDDRIDDVERAA
+337 IDDRIADVEHAA
-349 KEHGFTVL
+349 AEHGFTVL

-368 IIRRTADLE
+368 IIRRTSDLKN
-377 EV
+377 

>member
-1 MCDWLTLTANGGSGE
+1 
-16 RSEPMGGYATA
+16 
-27 PWIVQMK
+27 
-34 NQSQFSL
+34 
-41 YSCIIKLSHERCRR
+41 
-55 IATGG
+55 
-60 DGMRWAQVSVVTTHE
+60 MRWARISVVTTHE
-75 GADLIGNILMELGA
+75 GADLIANILMELGA

-99 VNTYIDAGLWD
+99 VNEYIDAGLWD

-124 VRAYLPEDERLES
+124 VRAYLPEDARLES
-137 SLLTLA
+137 SLLALA
-143 ERIEGLR
+143 ERIAALR
-150 RADAPI
+150 HAGAAL
-156 GAGTVSHVFVADED
+156 GAGTISHSFVADED

-184 GRRIVVRPTW
+184 GERIVVRPTW
-194 EEYTPSG
+194 EEYTPSA
-201 DEIVIDLDPGA
+201 DEIVIELDPGA

-220 TTAMCLRWLEHVV
+220 TTAMCLRWLEHLVS
-233 CPGMR
+233 PGMR

-249 AIAASKLGA
+249 AVAAAKLGA

-278 EQNHV
+278 RQNNVH
-283 TNVVALQSD
+283 NVVACERD
-292 LLTVCRGMPP
+292 LLSACEGAAP

-311 ADIIIRL
+311 ADVIVRL
-318 FDQLDQHL
+318 FAQLDRHL
-326 ARGGV
+326 APGGT

-337 IDDRIDDVERAA
+337 IDDRIADVEHAA
-349 KEHGFTVL
+349 AQHGFTVL

-368 IIRRTADLE
+368 IIRRASDLKN
-377 EV
+377 

>member
-1 MCDWLTLTANGGSGE
+1 
-16 RSEPMGGYATA
+16 
-27 PWIVQMK
+27 
-34 NQSQFSL
+34 
-41 YSCIIKLSHERCRR
+41 
-55 IATGG
+55 
-60 DGMRWAQVSVVTTHE
+60 MRWARISVVTTHE
-75 GADLIGNILMELGA
+75 GAELIANILMELGA

-99 VNTYIDAGLWD
+99 VNEYIDAGLWD

-124 VRAYLPEDERLES
+124 VRAYLPEDARLES
-137 SLLTLA
+137 SLLALA
-143 ERIEGLR
+143 ERIAALR
-150 RADAPI
+150 HAGAAL
-156 GAGTVSHVFVADED
+156 GAGTISHSFVADED

-184 GRRIVVRPTW
+184 GERIVVRPTW
-194 EEYTPSG
+194 EEYTPSA
-201 DEIVIDLDPGA
+201 DEIVIELDPGA

-220 TTAMCLRWLEHVV
+220 TTAMCLRWLEHLVS
-233 CPGMR
+233 PGMR

-249 AIAASKLGA
+249 AVAAAKLGA

-278 EQNHV
+278 RQNNVH
-283 TNVVALQSD
+283 NVVACESD
-292 LLTVCRGMPP
+292 LLSACEGAAP

-311 ADIIIRL
+311 ADVIVRL
-318 FDQLDQHL
+318 FAQLDRHL
-326 ARGGV
+326 APGGT

-337 IDDRIDDVERAA
+337 IDDRIADVEHAA
-349 KEHGFTVL
+349 AQHGFTVL

-368 IIRRTADLE
+368 IIRRATDLKN
-377 EV
+377 

>member
-1 MCDWLTLTANGGSGE
+1 
-16 RSEPMGGYATA
+16 
-27 PWIVQMK
+27 
-34 NQSQFSL
+34 
-41 YSCIIKLSHERCRR
+41 
-55 IATGG
+55 
-60 DGMRWAQVSVVTTHE
+60 MRWARISVVTTHE
-75 GADLIGNILMELGA
+75 GADLIANILMELGA

-99 VNTYIDAGLWD
+99 VNEYIDAGLWD

-124 VRAYLPEDERLES
+124 VRAYLPEDARLES
-137 SLLTLA
+137 SLLALA
-143 ERIEGLR
+143 ERIAALR
-150 RADAPI
+150 HAGAAL
-156 GAGTVSHVFVADED
+156 GAGTISHSFVADED

-184 GRRIVVRPTW
+184 GERIVVRPTW
-194 EEYTPSG
+194 EEYTPSA
-201 DEIVIDLDPGA
+201 DEIVIELDPGA

-220 TTAMCLRWLEHVV
+220 TTAMCLRWLEHLVS
-233 CPGMR
+233 PGMR

-249 AIAASKLGA
+249 AVAAAKLGA

-278 EQNHV
+278 RQNNVH
-283 TNVVALQSD
+283 NVVACESD
-292 LLTVCRGMPP
+292 LLSACEGAAP

-311 ADIIIRL
+311 ADVIIRL
-318 FDQLDQHL
+318 FAQLDRHL
-326 ARGGV
+326 APGGT

-337 IDDRIDDVERAA
+337 IDGRIADVEHAA
-349 KEHGFTVL
+349 AEHGFTVL

-368 IIRRTADLE
+368 IIRRTSDLKN
-377 EV
+377 

>member
-1 MCDWLTLTANGGSGE
+1 
-16 RSEPMGGYATA
+16 
-27 PWIVQMK
+27 
-34 NQSQFSL
+34 
-41 YSCIIKLSHERCRR
+41 
-55 IATGG
+55 
-60 DGMRWAQVSVVTTHE
+60 MRWARISVVTTHE
-75 GADLIGNILMELGA
+75 GADLIANILMELGA

-99 VNTYIDAGLWD
+99 VNEYIDAGLWD

-124 VRAYLPEDERLES
+124 VRAYLPEDARLES
-137 SLLTLA
+137 SLLALA
-143 ERIEGLR
+143 ERIAALR
-150 RADAPI
+150 HAGAAL
-156 GAGTVSHVFVADED
+156 GAGTISHSFVADED

-184 GRRIVVRPTW
+184 GERIVVRPTW
-194 EEYTPSG
+194 EEYTPSA
-201 DEIVIDLDPGA
+201 DEIVIELDPGA

-220 TTAMCLRWLEHVV
+220 TTAMCLRWLEHLVS
-233 CPGMR
+233 PGMR

-249 AIAASKLGA
+249 AVAAAKLGA

-278 EQNHV
+278 RQNNAH
-283 TNVVALQSD
+283 NVVACESD
-292 LLTVCRGMPP
+292 LLSACEGAAP

-311 ADIIIRL
+311 ADVIIRL
-318 FDQLDQHL
+318 FAQLDRHL
-326 ARGGV
+326 APGGT

-337 IDDRIDDVERAA
+337 IDDRIADVEHAA
-349 KEHGFTVL
+349 AEHGFTVL

-368 IIRRTADLE
+368 IIRRTSDLKN
-377 EV
+377 